1 MAITRYESYYGK
13 IREQVEKIR
22 NENEYNTNSLAFAHW
37 YLDKYYKLSE
47 QQIAE
52 AIIDGSDDLGI
63 DAVIIDENNKSLT
76 VMQFKFPSK
85 NTTINCEIE
94 QGDIL
99 KTINGFKT
107 IIKNDIDYTGNN
119 TKFKDFKMLLQ
130 NMFIDS
136 FKMYFV
142 SYNKGVIAN
151 RYIVENYVDEF
162 HKETGS
168 SLDVEYH
175 DRDAIGNI
183 YERLNHINQ
192 IEIKLKYKQ
201 MQSAYNVGDRK
212 IDSYVGFVSGV
223 DCTSRHMATIFDE
236 NIRLYN
242 MIRVLTSA

>member
-13 IREQVEKIR
+13 IREQVKKIR

-107 IIKNDIDYTGNN
+107 IIKNDIDYTG
-119 TKFKDFKMLLQ
+119 KALLQ
-130 NMFIDS
+130 IVILWRIMWMSFI
-136 FKMYFV
+136 KKREVVWMW
-142 SYNKGVIAN
+142 NIM
-151 RYIVENYVDEF
+151 
-162 HKETGS
+162 
-168 SLDVEYH
+168 
-175 DRDAIGNI
+175 IG
-183 YERLNHINQ
+183 
-192 IEIKLKYKQ
+192 
-201 MQSAYNVGDRK
+201 MQ
-212 IDSYVGFVSGV
+212 
-223 DCTSRHMATIFDE
+223 
-236 NIRLYN
+236 
-242 MIRVLTSA
+242 